1 MGSNEPSK
9 FRDLGLGW
17 DFSPSVEFFS
27 IITEINLKGEEAL
40 VYMEKLTPP
49 TRPVGK
55 PDGLVQGSSHSNLTT
70 PNFNGPNGQ
79 TNWSKGEPKDKIFKK

>member
-1 MGSNEPSK
+1 
-9 FRDLGLGW
+9 
-17 DFSPSVEFFS
+17 
-27 IITEINLKGEEAL
+27 
-40 VYMEKLTPP
+40 MEKLTPP

-79 TNWSKGEPKDKIFKK
+79 TNWSKGENKEKIFKK